1 MNKRSV
7 FTCKPDTTIDE
18 ALNILVENKI
28 TGMPVVDEAGKV
40 VGVVSDYDM
49 LTLDNISGR
58 MEQTGIFP
66 TASMD
71 WEAFHEVQKLILKNV
86 GKIVGDV
93 MTPDP
98 LVVRPETNIEAAARI
113 LLQRKVR
120 RLPVVNDSGKLVGM
134 FSRSDVIKAAMETR
148 QALHAGL
155 QAGK

>member
-1 MNKRSV
+1 MLAAKARYIHQLA
-7 FTCKPDTTIDE
+7 K
-18 ALNILVENKI
+18 ALQEQSTLTVLSHHA
-28 TGMPVVDEAGKV
+28 VVGIV
-40 VGVVSDYDM
+40 VGVMIPELLSMHQKAPAMAVFADIC
-49 LTLDNISGR
+49 L
-58 MEQTGIFP
+58 
-66 TASMD
+66 ASCS
-71 WEAFHEVQKLILKNV
+71 
-86 GKIVGDV
+86 VGDV